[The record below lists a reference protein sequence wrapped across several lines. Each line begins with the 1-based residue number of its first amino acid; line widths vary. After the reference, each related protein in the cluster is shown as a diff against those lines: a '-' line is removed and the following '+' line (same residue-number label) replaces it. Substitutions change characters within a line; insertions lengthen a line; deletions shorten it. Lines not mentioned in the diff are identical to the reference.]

1 MIPGEL
7 GAVLLGLGPLAE
19 ALRLLPEKQL
29 ALLRYELL
37 NVVPARLADDLRY
50 ELGADTQLGQKVE
63 LSQQIYNNH
72 RLACKPISC
81 NPRYLR
87 IIFLVPLPW
96 EADRPWRCP
105 CPPCAAYCHT
115 SLYDGKHKANNP
127 SCPGNTRFIHPTY
140 ILPIPAAA

>member
-29 ALLRYELL
+29 ALLRCGPL
-37 NVVPARLADDLRY
+37 NVVPAGLPDDLQY

-105 CPPCAAYCHT
+105 CPLVLPNSHNGRD
-115 SLYDGKHKANNP
+115 DGEHKANNP
-127 SCPGNTRFIHPTY
+127 SCPGNTGYNHPTS

>member
-63 LSQQIYNNH
+63 LSQQTYNNN
-72 RLACKPISC
+72 RLASKPISC
-81 NPRYLR
+81 NPR
-87 IIFLVPLPW
+87 
-96 EADRPWRCP
+96 
-105 CPPCAAYCHT
+105 
-115 SLYDGKHKANNP
+115 
-127 SCPGNTRFIHPTY
+127 
-140 ILPIPAAA
+140 

>member
-105 CPPCAAYCHT
+105 CPPLCCLVPHW
-115 SLYDGKHKANNP
+115 SQ
-127 SCPGNTRFIHPTY
+127 
-140 ILPIPAAA
+140 

>member
-7 GAVLLGLGPLAE
+7 GAILLGLGPLAE

-63 LSQQIYNNH
+63 LSQQIYN
-72 RLACKPISC
+72 
-81 NPRYLR
+81 
-87 IIFLVPLPW
+87 
-96 EADRPWRCP
+96 
-105 CPPCAAYCHT
+105 
-115 SLYDGKHKANNP
+115 DGEHKVNNP
-127 SCPGNTRFIHPTY
+127 SCPGNTGFIHPTH